1 MLNTFSNTTDNFI
14 VVQATGYLT
23 DSPSAE
29 ENNAFQ
35 VALRASFGG
44 INVSAVY
51 ANVVARNGT
60 ERPIILVNRTDII
73 SGSYGVGYEV
83 HCRGYFIWLFP
94 HLDQPTVA
102 QFSSVMPI
110 IPMRNVSMLN

>member
-14 VVQATGYLT
+14 VVQGTGYLT

-35 VALRASFGG
+35 VVLSTSYGG
-44 INVSAVY
+44 VNVSAAF
-51 ANVVARNGT
+51 ANVVSRNGT
-60 ERPIILVNRTDII
+60 ERPIILVNRMDIT
-73 SGSYGVGYEV
+73 SGSYGMGYELNW
-83 HCRGYFIWLFP
+83 RRYLISFL

-102 QFSSVMPI
+102 KFSSVMPI
-110 IPMRNVSMLN
+110 IPTQNVSMLS